1 MTARQ
6 LENKIE
12 ELQFWVDNNPK
23 HPNYQQQLNLL
34 LHYEFQLNQL
44 KNLTA

>member
-12 ELQFWVDNNPK
+12 DLQFWVDNNPK
-23 HPNYQQQLNLL
+23 HPGYQKNLNLL
-34 LHYEFQLNQL
+34 LHYQFQLSKS
-44 KNLTA
+44 KNLTV